1 MADNNTDL
9 NPVISLKG
17 KTQVTPPSLYK
28 VLIHNDNYTTME
40 FVVEILQHVFRKA
53 FEEAT
58 MIMLNVHRN
67 GLGMC
72 GLFTYE
78 IAETKVDIVHR
89 LARERG
95 YPLKCSIEKE

>member
-1 MADNNTDL
+1 MAEHNTDL
-9 NPVISLKG
+9 TPVVSLRG
-17 KTQVTPPSLYK
+17 KTKITPPSLYK
-28 VLIHNDNYTTME
+28 VLIHNDSYTTME

-58 MIMLNVHRN
+58 MIMLNVHHN
-67 GLGMC
+67 GTGVC
-72 GLFTYE
+72 GLFTHE

-89 LARERG
+89 LARKRG